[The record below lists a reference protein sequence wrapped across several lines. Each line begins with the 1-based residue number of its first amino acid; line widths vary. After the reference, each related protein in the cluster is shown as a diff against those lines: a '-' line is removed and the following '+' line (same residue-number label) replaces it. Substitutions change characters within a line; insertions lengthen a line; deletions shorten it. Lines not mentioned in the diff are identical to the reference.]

1 MLSPLSQVCQS
12 FLALINEMVALENT
26 KELAR
31 LGYIDHAVALLPLP
45 YRLDQLR
52 EHRNAWNR
60 LNGSTWSEIVS
71 NFPFSQEFSPEMF

>member
-1 MLSPLSQVCQS
+1 M
-12 FLALINEMVALENT
+12 ALINEMVALEYT

-31 LGYIDHAVALLPLP
+31 LGYVDHAVTLLPLP

-60 LNGSTWSEIVS
+60 LDDSTWSEIVS
-71 NFPFSQEFSPEMF
+71 NFPFSQEFSGNVLARRDVLGV